1 MVSRGQ
7 TWSAEV
13 RHGQLG
19 AGKVCCNQPRLG
31 MVSRGQ
37 AGSAKSRQGLLQ
49 SAKVRHGQPRSG
61 KEHILSSKYHSILAV
76 C

>member
-37 AGSAKSRQGLLQ
+37 ARSAKSRQGLLQ